1 MKMKKQ
7 IAIPFLIIALFLS
20 SCATILNGT
29 KQRIRIN
36 SIPPGASIEING
48 KKLDQVTPCKTK
60 IKRRAPAGEYN
71 LRNHYNVVISKEGY
85 ENYTLSERREISG
98 GKMFFSFFFVPVAGL
113 LLDIATGSIYK
124 YPDLKEINAHLKE
137 KQKPDIMY
145 VEKDDNV
152 FTPKNKY
159 EFIPFADVD
168 KNIPQNQKTI
178 PFRFALIIGNEDY
191 SSHQVDLQSE
201 ANVEFARNDASAF
214 KQYAVK
220 TLGIPESNITFL
232 LDATTGQMKQA
243 IAKMNLIAKNAQ
255 GKAQLFVYYAGH
267 GLPDEQN
274 KEPYLIP
281 VDISG
286 KNVTDGI
293 KLSGFYQKLT
303 EYPTERVTI
312 FIDACFSGGARNQGL
327 LAARSVKI
335 KSKVNEL
342 NGNLVV
348 FSASSGEQSALPYSE
363 KRHGIFTYFL
373 LKKMQETRGKVSYNE
388 LAKYIHDNIALQ
400 SVVIND
406 KEQTPQTNI
415 SPAVY
420 DEWKNWQLFD

>member
-1 MKMKKQ
+1 MKKQ
-7 IAIPFLIIALFLS
+7 TAIPFLIIVLFLS

-36 SIPPGASIEING
+36 SIPPGASVEING
-48 KKLDQVTPCKTK
+48 KKLNQVTPCKTK
-60 IKRRAPAGEYN
+60 IKRRAPASQYN
-71 LRNHYNVVISKEGY
+71 LRNHYNLVISKEGY
-85 ENYTLSERREISG
+85 ENYTLSERREIAG

-113 LLDIATGSIYK
+113 LLDLATGSIYK

-145 VEKDDNV
+145 VEKDDDV

-159 EFIPFADVD
+159 EFTPYADVD
-168 KNIPQNQKTI
+168 KNIPQNPKTF
-178 PFRFALIIGNEDY
+178 PLRFALIIGNEDY
-191 SSHQVDLQSE
+191 CSHQVDLQAE
-201 ANVEFARNDASAF
+201 VNVDYARNDASAF
-214 KQYAVK
+214 KQYAIK
-220 TLGIPESNITFL
+220 TLGIPKSNITFL

-293 KLSGFYQKLT
+293 KLIDFYKKLT
-303 EYPTERVTI
+303 EYPTKRVTV

-335 KSKVNEL
+335 KAKTNEL
-342 NGNLVV
+342 TGNLVV
-348 FSASSGEQSALPYSE
+348 FSASSGEQSALPYSD

-373 LKKMQETRGKVSYNE
+373 LKKIQETKGNVTYNQLSE
-388 LAKYIHDNIALQ
+388 YIHDNIALQ

-406 KEQTPQTNI
+406 KEQTPQTNV
-415 SPAVY
+415 SPTVY
-420 DEWKNWQLFD
+420 NEWKNWQLYK